1 MSFPFQSSLA
11 ATPGLGL
18 LCRASEVIAVDRK
31 PTYPRGFFILILT
44 SVLLGGVLLFCL
56 FISSFCYG
64 EDSKAMVGTSSK
76 EEAAKMLA
84 ENRRLAREQ
93 KEREEQLRIQRE
105 EEER

>member
-1 MSFPFQSSLA
+1 
-11 ATPGLGL
+11 
-18 LCRASEVIAVDRK
+18 
-31 PTYPRGFFILILT
+31 
-44 SVLLGGVLLFCL
+44 LGGGVSPLVVVAVVC
-56 FISSFCYG
+56 G

-93 KEREEQLRIQRE
+93 KERDELLRVQRE